1 MIKVIFRQA
10 AIRKSV
16 VLYRDHGMKFSQA
29 LSIIFILL
37 LSSVCFGDSE
47 QTVQLTPLGTG
58 EKACLECHDNNKVNA
73 ILNTPHFVTADAR
86 TPAAN
91 QACEAC
97 HGPAKEHSLFPQ
109 EVSAMRFGTQSKT
122 SAEEQSGI
130 CLSCHRGDHVNW
142 GNSAHAAEDLSCVS
156 CHTVHTQRDTVMD
169 RYSQTDVCFTCHL
182 QEKMQ
187 VNKPYRHPVREG
199 AVTCTDCHNPHGSNG
214 PVALVRTSV
223 NETCYLCHAE
233 KRGPFVNEHEPVQD
247 GCDNCHTPHGSNVE
261 NLLIVRAPFLC
272 QQCHSDHSHARE
284 AYDFEDLPGGS
295 GSRQNRVIGGSCVNC
310 HSNVHGSNKPGARS
324 FRE

>member
-1 MIKVIFRQA
+1 MRL
-10 AIRKSV
+10 R
-16 VLYRDHGMKFSQA
+16 RDILIM
-29 LSIIFILL
+29 LILL
-37 LSSVCFGDSE
+37 WSSSSLADSE
-47 QTVQLTPLGTG
+47 QIVELTHLGGG
-58 EKACLECHDNNKVNA
+58 EKACLECHDDPKVNP
-73 ILNTPHFVTADAR
+73 ILGTSHFVAADAR
-86 TPAAN
+86 SPAGN

-97 HGPAKEHSLFPQ
+97 HGPAREHSLFPQ
-109 EVSAMRFGTQSKT
+109 EVSAMRFGGQSKT

-130 CLSCHRGDHVNW
+130 CLSCHQRDHVNW

-156 CHTVHTQRDTVMD
+156 CHSVHAQRDTVLD

-199 AVTCTDCHNPHGSNG
+199 AVTCTDCHDAHGSNG

-223 NETCYLCHAE
+223 NETCYLCHTE

-247 GCDNCHTPHGSNVE
+247 NCVNCHTPHGSNVE

-272 QQCHSDHSHARE
+272 AQCHSDHSHTRE

-295 GSRQNRVIGGSCVNC
+295 GRRQNRVIGGSCVNC
-310 HSNVHGSNKPGARS
+310 HSNIHGSNKPGARS

>member
-1 MIKVIFRQA
+1 
-10 AIRKSV
+10 
-16 VLYRDHGMKFSQA
+16 MKFSQA
-29 LSIIFILL
+29 LSIIPILL
-37 LSSVCFGDSE
+37 LSSICFADSE
-47 QTVQLTPLGTG
+47 QAMQLTPLGGG
-58 EKACLECHDNNKVNA
+58 EKACLECHDNNKVNS
-73 ILNTPHFVTADAR
+73 ILNTPHFVAADAR
-86 TPAAN
+86 SPAAN

-97 HGPAKEHSLFPQ
+97 HGPAKEHSLYPQ
-109 EVSAMRFGTQSKT
+109 EVSAVRFGAQSNS
-122 SAEEQSGI
+122 SAEAQSGF
-130 CLSCHRGDHVNW
+130 CLSCHQGDHVNW
-142 GNSAHAAEDLSCVS
+142 GNSAHAGEDLSCVS
-156 CHTVHTQRDTVMD
+156 CHTVHTRRDVVLD
-169 RYSQTDVCFTCHL
+169 PISQTDVCFTCHL
-182 QEKMQ
+182 REEME

-214 PVALVRTSV
+214 PSALVKTSV
-223 NETCYLCHAE
+223 NETCFLCHAE

-247 GCDNCHTPHGSNVE
+247 NCVHCHTPHGSNIE

-310 HSNVHGSNKPGARS
+310 HSNIHGSNKPGARS